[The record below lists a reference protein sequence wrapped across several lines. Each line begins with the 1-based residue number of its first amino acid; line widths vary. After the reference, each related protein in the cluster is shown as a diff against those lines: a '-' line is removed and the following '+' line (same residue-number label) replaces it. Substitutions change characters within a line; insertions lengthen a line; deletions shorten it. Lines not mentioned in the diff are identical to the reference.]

1 MSTFV
6 LATANAHKTQE
17 LREILQPLGVTLLP
31 RPTDVPDVV
40 EDGDTLEANA
50 LIKARALVAAT
61 GHAAIADDTGL
72 FVDALEGAPG
82 VHSARYAGEDA
93 TNEENV
99 EKLLAALA
107 RIPSTHRA
115 ARFRTVAA
123 VAYPDGSSVVVEGSL
138 EGTIIDDVRG
148 SGGFGYDPVFA
159 LADGRTLSELSSQ
172 EKNEISHR
180 GRAFRALV
188 EILQIP

>member
-31 RPTDVPDVV
+31 RPANVPDVV

-72 FVDALEGAPG
+72 FVDALDGAPG

-99 EKLLAALA
+99 EKLLVALA
-107 RIPSTHRA
+107 HIPSTQRA